1 MNAVQVTVSCAA
13 LSYKNAG
20 KTSTGQSASLRA
32 VLVVDTELRTPKVQ
46 MISKADWGFLEQLL
60 QQGQEYSTGVGKLW
74 LTVMVVFRVMVLGT
88 AAESAW
94 EDEQSD
100 FVCNTLQPGC
110 EEMCYDK
117 AFPISH
123 YRFFIMQIIGVVSPV
138 ILYYCYVVLHLS
150 WELKREAQRREAEGR
165 DTEKHGRVGPGA
177 GLGQLAAG
185 PGQLGAGPGKLGAGL
200 GQLGVGPGQLGAG
213 PGQLGAGLGQ
223 LGAPRLHGR
232 LLWVYLLAT
241 LLKLLLELTFILV
254 LWHMY
259 GFTIQASYAC
269 QRWPCPHTVDCFVS
283 RPMEKTVFT
292 LYMQA
297 VAGVSL
303 LLSLLEVSVI
313 LKRRSTQHRQ
323 RRRHGNIPISREL
336 ERVPE
341 RLSERGYLHLPAPPS
356 WDGQVEWGAQNGVFE
371 GDLFPTAPPIYTH
384 GRRPPTW
391 LTSQR
396 GDRTNQR
403 QQPLRGTYHKAQ
415 GGTSLVATDREE
427 QEKESVG
434 ECRVWG
440 GRDRKIQETWSCC
453 HLQRKAS
460 PTEPG
465 FAGMV
470 LSGPELR

>member
-1 MNAVQVTVSCAA
+1 MDVQRSPIRTQGRPP
-13 LSYKNAG
+13 LD
-20 KTSTGQSASLRA
+20 SLRVCRA

-110 EEMCYDK
+110 EEVCYDK

-150 WELKREAQRREAEGR
+150 WELKREAQRREAEGK
-165 DTEKHGRVGPGA
+165 DTEKHGRVG
-177 GLGQLAAG
+177 Q
-185 PGQLGAGPGKLGAGL
+185 GAGL
-200 GQLGVGPGQLGAG
+200 GQLGA
-213 PGQLGAGLGQ
+213 GQLGAGLGQ
-223 LGAPRLHGR
+223 LGAGPGQLGGPRLHGR
-232 LLWVYLLAT
+232 LLWAYLLAT

-259 GFTIQASYAC
+259 GLTIQASYVC

-303 LLSLLEVSVI
+303 LLSLLEVCVI

-384 GRRPPTW
+384 GRRLPT
-391 LTSQR
+391 LLESQR

-415 GGTSLVATDREE
+415 GGTSL
-427 QEKESVG
+427 
-434 ECRVWG
+434 
-440 GRDRKIQETWSCC
+440 
-453 HLQRKAS
+453 
-460 PTEPG
+460 
-465 FAGMV
+465 
-470 LSGPELR
+470 